1 MELSIKNITDEEV
14 VLEGYGIVFN
24 TTDLHGEKFT
34 PETEFF
40 LENVK
45 SVPVLW
51 EHNRADLE
59 DILGTAHVV
68 KTDEV
73 GVFFQLNL
81 KRSNAYV
88 EAVRQL
94 AEKGRLGLSTGAL
107 PWTMQREGKTIKRWQ
122 VCEISTT
129 VTPAEFRTLGVSE
142 VKALAEMFED
152 NDLKEWAK
160 GLPEGEKPVEPPIEE
175 VVENKEEI
183 KHEPIIEVVEE
194 KMSEEAVKTAQGED
208 VAALKSQLDK
218 VTESI
223 ATIMNSLEGTKA
235 AKAGYVTS
243 DGGTADKEIKSFGDF
258 LMAVR
263 RGDTKRIEGVYGATK
278 DLGEGS
284 GPAGGYL
291 VPQEFSQNLMQ
302 IAAMQNA
309 VYSRVQHV
317 PVARESGTY
326 PALDQYF
333 TPTAGSGQ
341 TYGAGGVE
349 VAKVKPG
356 AAFTE
361 TEPSFTM
368 LNWRVNK
375 LGGITEVESELIE
388 DSPFAIEALLRGLFG
403 VAIAAK
409 NERNILRGSG
419 VSEPLGILNSAA
431 NIGIT
436 EATADS
442 FTWTDVTKMYSRF
455 KAISGQPVWLIHPS
469 VWPKIMT
476 MANGTDSVWQA
487 NLGAGPTNVLN
498 GYPIIVSE
506 HLPQLGTTGAVLLA
520 DLSAYVMF
528 ERAGLSIAY
537 SDQVGFKNDLGVW
550 RFRTRNDG
558 KPWLMSPITLAD
570 PQGSYTVSPFISLV
584 SA

>member
-1 MELSIKNITDEEV
+1 MSVSIKSITDEEV
-14 VLEGYGIVFN
+14 VLEGYGIIFN

-34 PETEFF
+34 QETEFF
-40 LENVK
+40 LENIK

-51 EHNRADLE
+51 EHNRSDLT
-59 DILGTAHVV
+59 DVLGKAVPV
-68 KTDEV
+68 RTDEV
-73 GVFFQLNL
+73 GVFFQLHLN
-81 KRSNAYV
+81 RSNAYV

-107 PWTMQREGKTIKRWQ
+107 PWTMQRDGKTIKQWQ
-122 VCEISTT
+122 VCELSTT

-142 VKALAEMFED
+142 VKALAEMISDEQ
-152 NDLKEWAK
+152 LSEWAK
-160 GLPEGEKPVEPPIEE
+160 ALPEGDEPVHASTE
-175 VVENKEEI
+175 VENTVVVP
-183 KHEPIIEVVEE
+183 EPVIQIVEDA
-194 KMSEEAVKTAQGED
+194 KMSEVENAQGNANELDAVKS
-208 VAALKSQLDK
+208 KLD
-218 VTESI
+218 TLTDSI
-223 ATIMNSLEGTKA
+223 AKIMGALEGTKA

-243 DGGTADKEIKSFGDF
+243 DGGTADPNVKSFGDF

-317 PVARESGTY
+317 PVSRESGTY

-333 TPTAGSGQ
+333 TPTAGTGQ
-341 TYGAGGVE
+341 TYGAGGIDTF
-349 VAKVKPG
+349 KVKPG

-419 VSEPLGILNSAA
+419 VAEPLGILNSAA

-455 KAISGQPVWLIHPS
+455 KPISGQPVWIIHPS

-476 MANGTDSVWQA
+476 MANGTDAVWQA
-487 NLGAGPTNVLN
+487 NLGGGPTNVLN

-520 DLSAYVMF
+520 DLSSYVMF

-550 RFRTRNDG
+550 RFRVRNDG
-558 KPWLMSPITLAD
+558 KPWLMGPITLAD